1 MDETK
6 LIVEVRQTGNGW
18 LVSFTRWDQTVEFVF
33 TRPGPA
39 LSMIR
44 SVMTENVNPFTVGDS
59 SE

>member
-44 SVMTENVNPFTVGDS
+44 SVMTENVNPFTVGNGY
-59 SE
+59 E